1 MSDVEITLRIRAAN
15 LDALVVEP
23 HEAAGST
30 RAPVYL
36 VEVEPG
42 VYRLGGFAWAP
53 IVPEPISAIDVLR
66 EAGVADE
73 VDELFLGGG
82 GRS

>member
-1 MSDVEITLRIRAAN
+1 MSGGDVEVTLRIRAAN
-15 LDALVVEP
+15 LDAITVEA
-23 HEAAGST
+23 HEIVST

-42 VYRLGGFAWAP
+42 VFRLGGFAYEARQ
-53 IVPEPISAIDVLR
+53 PEPVEPVEVLR

-82 GRS
+82 RG